1 MLRLAGCILTVS
13 GCVGLGYWY
22 RQQFTGRL
30 HHLRILI
37 TILDMMMSEVRY
49 SKASLPECCRQLAGR
64 LEEPYQGSFQK
75 IWEETRENAGEPYDD
90 IFKRNMQA
98 CMGQVPLGK
107 EEKKLFLEVSGRFG
121 YEEAR
126 MQLNS
131 MEQCKEQLKGL
142 AARLEREVGEK
153 GRMAMGLGT
162 LGGLLLIII
171 LL

>member
-1 MLRLAGCILTVS
+1 MLRLAGSILTVG

-22 RQQFTGRL
+22 RQQFQGRL

-37 TILDMMMSEVRY
+37 TVLEMMMSEVRY

-64 LEEPYQGSFQK
+64 LEEPYREYFQK
-75 IWEETRENAGEPYDD
+75 IWEETRENSGEAYHD
-90 IFKRNMQA
+90 IFARNMKI
-98 CMGQVPLGK
+98 CLGQVPLGA
-107 EEKKLFLEVSGRFG
+107 EEKKVFLEVSGRFG

-126 MQLNS
+126 MQLSS
-131 MEQCKEQLKGL
+131 MEQCKEQLYGL
-142 AARLEREVGEK
+142 GQRLEKEVCEK
-153 GRMAMGLGT
+153 GRLAMGLGT

>member
-1 MLRLAGCILTVS
+1 MLKLAGCILTVS

-22 RQQFTGRL
+22 RKQFTDRL
-30 HHLRILI
+30 HHLKILI
-37 TILDMMMSEVRY
+37 MILDMMMSEVRY
-49 SKASLPECCRQLAGR
+49 SKASLPECCRQLSER
-64 LEEPYQGSFQK
+64 LEEPYQGSFLK
-75 IWEETRENAGEPYDD
+75 IWEETRENSGEAYHD
-90 IFKRNMQA
+90 IFQRNMQD

-121 YEEAR
+121 FEEAR
-126 MQLNS
+126 MQLSS
-131 MEQCKEQLKGL
+131 MEQGREQLKGL
-142 AARLEREVGEK
+142 YERLEREVGEK